1 MVWST
6 IRLFRGSQCRRRRR
20 VVARSTPLRF
30 AVLALLALAFP
41 AAIPAQTALPGAPV
55 PNSELVAA
63 SASHPADPPPIT
75 AHIASVSDASLFS
88 PSGQQT
94 FPPALPAR
102 GKVNMPGLQSG
113 YLPEPHPCIADFCT
127 QLPPRRSC
135 CALSVDPFREY
146 LRQNSIHIDTPR
158 ELARMAARG
167 VIDPFNLLTIV
178 GTSAFSVGTD
188 AHTRFGPGALGIAKY
203 SGVALTQD
211 MTNAFFETF
220 LIPSID
226 HQDPRF
232 RRMPNATLKRRIAHC
247 IYQPIWTD
255 SDTGQGMFNYA
266 TVVGDVADELVGV
279 TYVPYQRVG
288 VGPAAS
294 RVAVNLA
301 TTPLGNIVTEFLPDV
316 ARHINFN
323 VVFVQ
328 RVINRVAAAE
338 TGGGPF

>member
-6 IRLFRGSQCRRRRR
+6 LRLFRRSQCGKHPTL
-20 VVARSTPLRF
+20 VVGRIMLRIPLL
-30 AVLALLALAFP
+30 VLLAFASTVS
-41 AAIPAQTALPGAPV
+41 AQTALPDAPA
-55 PNSELVAA
+55 PNPELVAA
-63 SASHPADPPPIT
+63 ASTEISVPPLKPT
-75 AHIASVSDASLFS
+75 HISLVEEDSFS
-88 PSGQQT
+88 SPPGQQT
-94 FPPALPAR
+94 FPPVFSPRR
-102 GKVNMPGLQSG
+102 GLNMPGLQSG
-113 YLPEPHPCIADFCT
+113 YLPEPRPCVADFCT

-135 CALSVDPFREY
+135 CALSTDPFNEY
-146 LRQNSIHIDTPR
+146 LRQNAIHIYTPH
-158 ELARMAARG
+158 ELAGMAVRG

-178 GTSAFSVGTD
+178 GTSAFSVATD

-211 MTNAFFETF
+211 MTSAFFETF

-232 RRMPNATLKRRIAHC
+232 RRMPNASLRRRVAHC
-247 IYQPIWTD
+247 LYQPIWTD

-294 RVAVNLA
+294 RIAVNLA
-301 TTPLGNIVTEFLPDV
+301 TTPLGNIVTEFLPDL
-316 ARHINFN
+316 ARHINFS

-328 RVINRVAAAE
+328 RVINRVAADE
-338 TGGGPF
+338 TGGGGTF